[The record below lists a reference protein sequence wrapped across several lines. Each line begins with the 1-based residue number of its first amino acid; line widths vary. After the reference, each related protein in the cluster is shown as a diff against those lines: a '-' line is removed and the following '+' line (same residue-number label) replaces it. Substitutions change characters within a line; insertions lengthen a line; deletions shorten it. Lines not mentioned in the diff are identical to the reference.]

1 MILYNDDCLNVL
13 KGLEDKSIDLIL
25 QDPPYNTT
33 ACKWEWDIM
42 TKIEE
47 FWKEWNRV
55 IKPNGAIV
63 MFGSEPF
70 SSKLRLSN
78 LKNYKYDWKWKKTI
92 AIGFQHSKNKPM
104 KILEDILVFSNSP
117 MGHISQLG
125 DRRMNYNPQG
135 VIPDKIRLV
144 RKSSHGNMMGARPN
158 QIGKE
163 YLSYTNFPNELLE
176 FNQPISTK
184 SIHPTQKPVELLEY
198 LIKTYTQENEVVFD
212 GFSGSCSTGIAC
224 INTNR
229 QFIGVELDEH
239 YYTIGKQR
247 VDEHLVNLKKV

>member
-13 KGLEDKSIDLIL
+13 KGLEDNSIDLIL

-78 LKNYKYDWKWKKTI
+78 LKNYKYDWIWDKKIPSGMSYAKYQPMRRTELI
-92 AIGFQHSKNKPM
+92 SVFYKGTCNYYPQMVLRDKPIKSGGTNYSDTAPHTLPKNFKKIYTHKNPTN
-104 KILEDILVFSNSP
+104 ILEF
-117 MGHISQLG
+117 
-125 DRRMNYNPQG
+125 
-135 VIPDKIRLV
+135 DKIRKDSL
-144 RKSSHGNMMGARPN
+144 
-158 QIGKE
+158 
-163 YLSYTNFPNELLE
+163 
-176 FNQPISTK
+176 
-184 SIHPTQKPVELLEY
+184 HPTQKPVALLEY
-198 LIKTYTQENEVVFD
+198 LIKTYTQENETVFD

-224 INTNR
+224 LNTNR

-247 VDEHLVNLKKV
+247 VDEHIKKI